1 MENDFFTELKI
12 FFQKL
17 PGIGPR
23 QAGRFIYSL
32 VDFSPEDRKKM
43 GESVLS
49 LDKYLR
55 RCENCFR
62 IFSTSPPERDNSS
75 SPPPLRSSERGRGGE
90 VCNFCDSNSRRDKFK
105 IMIVEKDS
113 DLLNFEKTGIHK
125 GLYFV
130 LGGLFDPLDEN
141 QVPKIRIEALE
152 KNISKNS
159 EVILALPSTK
169 LGDFTSEYI
178 KKTLSQR
185 SLKMTRLARGLSYG
199 VELEYA
205 DENTLKHAFE
215 NRK

>member
-1 MENDFFTELKI
+1 MENNFFQELKS
-12 FFQKL
+12 FFQKF

-23 QAGRFIYSL
+23 QAGRFVYSL
-32 VDFSPEDRKKM
+32 MDFSEEDRKKM

-49 LDKYLR
+49 LDKYLG
-55 RCENCFR
+55 RCKNCFR
-62 IFSTSPPERDNSS
+62 IFSVS
-75 SPPPLRSSERGRGGE
+75 GGE
-90 VCNFCDSNSRRDKFK
+90 VGICGFCSNTSTRDHSK
-105 IMIVEKDS
+105 IMIVEKDG

-125 GLYFV
+125 GIYFV
-130 LGGLFDPLDEN
+130 LGGLFDPLGEN
-141 QVPKIRIEALE
+141 QVPKIRIETLE

-178 KKTLSQR
+178 KKTLSQS
-185 SLKMTRLARGLSYG
+185 SLKMTRLARGLSCG

>member
-1 MENDFFTELKI
+1 MENDFFTELKT

-23 QAGRFIYSL
+23 QARRFIYSL
-32 VDFSPEDRKKM
+32 VDFSSEDRKKM

-62 IFSTSPPERDNSS
+62 IFSTSPPER
-75 SPPPLRSSERGRGGE
+75 E